1 MPLTAMDIYKL
12 LPQTNCGECGVPT
25 CLAFAMQL
33 SRKQASLDACPYAD
47 DSAKAALASASA
59 PPIRLVKIGTGDN
72 ELEIGNETVMFRH
85 EETFH
90 HPCGIAVQITDE
102 LEGDDLDEKIE
113 KINSL
118 WFERVG
124 EMIGVELIAV
134 KEATGDADKYTD
146 VVKQVVEKS
155 KQTPI
160 LMSFDPSIIEAAL
173 EVSAEKKPLI
183 YAANSE
189 NTEDMAKLAKNYK
202 VPLAVY
208 GGGLDELAELTPKI
222 SDLGVSDLVLNTGGR
237 NTLKVMDEL
246 TQIRRQALKNNFRP
260 LGYPTIAFADDGD
273 GYNPIIKASTYISK
287 YASIVVVNG
296 DEPWQ
301 ILPLLTLRQNIYTD
315 PRVPPAVESKVYEV
329 GEVTPDSPVLMT
341 TNFSLT
347 YYTVLGEVEAS
358 RIPAY
363 ILAIDTEGQSV
374 LTAYSSEKLNAEDA
388 AKTIKEVGLENM
400 VSHKEIIIPGYVA
413 VMSGALEAESGWNV
427 TVGPREA
434 TSIPAFLRK
443 YAVR

>member
-1 MPLTAMDIYKL
+1 MDIYKL
-12 LPQTNCGECGVPT
+12 LPQTNCGECSVPT

-33 SRKQASLDACPYAD
+33 SKKQASLDDCPYAD
-47 DSAKAALASASA
+47 DEAKSALASASE

-134 KEATGDADKYTD
+134 KETTGDAGKYAN

-160 LMSFDPSIIEAAL
+160 LRSFDPSIIEAAF
-173 EVSAEKKPLI
+173 AESDLAKKKPLI
-183 YAANSE
+183 YAATSE
-189 NTEDMAKLAKNYK
+189 NFEKMAELAKNYE

-208 GGGLDELAELTPKI
+208 EEGLDELAEFTPKI
-222 SDLGVSDLVLNTGGR
+222 KELDVNDLVLDTGAR
-237 NTLKVMDEL
+237 DMLKVMNDL

-260 LGYPTIAFADDGD
+260 LGYPTIAFAGDGD
-273 GYNPIIKASTYISK
+273 GQNLVIEGSTYISK
-287 YASIVVVNG
+287 YANIVVVNE

-301 ILPLLTLRQNIYTD
+301 VLPLLALRQNIYTD
-315 PRVPPAVESKVYEV
+315 PRVPPTIESKIYEV

-347 YYTVLGEVEAS
+347 YYTILGEVEAS
-358 RIPAY
+358 RVPVYIIP
-363 ILAIDTEGQSV
+363 IDTEGQSV
-374 LTAYSSEKLNAEDA
+374 LTAYSSENLNAEDA
-388 AKTIKEVGLENM
+388 AKTIKEVGLEDM
-400 VSHKEIIIPGYVA
+400 VNHKNIIIPGYVA

-443 YAVR
+443 YAA

>member
-1 MPLTAMDIYKL
+1 MALTAMDIYKL
-12 LPQTNCGECGVPT
+12 LPRKNCGECGVPT

-33 SRKQASLDACPYAD
+33 SKKQASIDDCPYVSD
-47 DSAKAALASASA
+47 EAKEALAGASV

-102 LEGDDLDEKIE
+102 LEGDYLDEKIE
-113 KINSL
+113 KINGL

-124 EMIGVELIAV
+124 EMIGVELIAI
-134 KEATGDADKYTD
+134 KETKGDAQKYAD
-146 VVKQVVEKS
+146 VVKRVVEKS

-160 LMSFDPSIIEAAL
+160 LMSFRPSIIETAL

-183 YAANSE
+183 YAATQE
-189 NTEDMAKLAKNYK
+189 NFEKMAELAKNYQ

-208 GGGLDELAELTPKI
+208 EEGLDELAEFTPKLKG
-222 SDLGVSDLVLNTGGR
+222 LGVNDLVLDTGAR
-237 NTLKVMDEL
+237 DMPKVMNDL

-260 LGYPTIAFADDGD
+260 FGYPTIAFAGAGD
-273 GYNPIIKASTYISK
+273 TKKLVIEGSTYVSK
-287 YASIVVVNG
+287 YANIIVVNG

-315 PRVPPAVESKVYEV
+315 PRVPPAIESKVYEV
-329 GEVTPDSPVLMT
+329 GEVTPDSPILMT

-358 RIPAY
+358 KIPAY

-388 AKTIKEVGLENM
+388 AKTIKQVGLENM
-400 VSHKEIIIPGYVA
+400 VNHKNIVIPGFVA

-434 TSIPAFLRK
+434 TSIPVFLRK
-443 YAVR
+443 YAA